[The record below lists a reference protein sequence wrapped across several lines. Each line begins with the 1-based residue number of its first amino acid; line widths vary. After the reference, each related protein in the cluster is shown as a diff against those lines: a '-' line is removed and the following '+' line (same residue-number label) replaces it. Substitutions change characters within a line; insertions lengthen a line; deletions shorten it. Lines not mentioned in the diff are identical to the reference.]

1 MTLANTTAPTPQ
13 QGWRV
18 AVLGCGLMSGSAAL
32 ALRDS
37 GRTSHIAGYSPSA
50 TSRNK
55 AMAVGAI
62 QSAHATPQEAMQGAD
77 IVLLGMPV
85 GALPDVLRDIRGCIT
100 PNMLLTDVGS
110 TKRDVS
116 QAALDM
122 LGDRA
127 ACMVPAHPVAGK
139 EVSGVEHAEAT
150 LLLNKRVI
158 LTPLDC
164 NSSATLALA
173 HEVWRATGAAVSTL
187 DATTHDRLY
196 AQISHLP
203 HLLAFAYL
211 NALADLP
218 ECEQALAYAGPGFRD
233 FSRIGASEPQV
244 WRDIL
249 MANRDEVLRG
259 LDAMRLALNA
269 WESALRSGNAM
280 AMQEAI
286 DAARQLRAPWALQ
299 VEDK

>member
-1 MTLANTTAPTPQ
+1 MISST
-13 QGWRV
+13 GWRV

-37 GRTSHIAGYSPSA
+37 GRAGHISGYSPSA
-50 TSRNK
+50 SSRNK
-55 AMAVGAI
+55 ALAVGAI
-62 QSAHATPQEAMQGAD
+62 QSAHVTPQEAMEGAD
-77 IVLLGMPV
+77 VVLLGMPV

-100 PNMLLTDVGS
+100 PHMLLTDVGS

-116 QAALDM
+116 QAALDV
-122 LGDRA
+122 LGDLA

-158 LTPLDC
+158 LTPLAC
-164 NSSATLALA
+164 NSSATIERAQQ
-173 HEVWRATGAAVSTL
+173 VWSATGAVVSTL
-187 DATTHDRLY
+187 DAATHDRLF
-196 AQISHLP
+196 AHISHLP

-249 MANRDEVLRG
+249 MANRDEVLLG
-259 LDAMRLALNA
+259 LDAVRQTLNA

-299 VEDK
+299 VDQSSVFDDQ